1 MSRRLSSAFTL
12 VELLVVIAII
22 GILIALLLPAIQ
34 AARESARTADCLN
47 RLKQIGLALHNHD
60 SARQRF
66 PAGSESRNYNDSIA
80 HPFYR
85 WSSLAHLTPYLEQS
99 AAHNAI
105 DFLVPMYGYGTGF
118 EVFPQNRAAVAMMLG
133 EFLCPSDRNEIVTD
147 GFGPTN
153 YAACSG
159 SGING
164 GSPFDSDGIF
174 YINSN
179 TARREIVDGLS
190 KTAAVSEGLLGQDPP
205 AGTTRA
211 NLDPRLAYV
220 YSNTAPVTELSC
232 NRLNIWNLS
241 EPPGFSWANGEF
253 RTTMY
258 NHFRGPNS
266 TELDC
271 VSNKISLAIEEQ
283 FAVYGWRTARSRHKG
298 GVNMLMADGS
308 VHWIADLI
316 DPAIWK
322 ALSTRAGGETDTVL
336 P

>member
-1 MSRRLSSAFTL
+1 M

-34 AARESARTADCLN
+34 SARESARRTDCLN

-60 SARQRF
+60 SARTYF
-66 PAGSESRNYNDSIA
+66 PAGSESRKYNNSIA

-85 WSSLAHLTPYLEQS
+85 WSSLAHLTPYLEQT
-99 AAHNAI
+99 AARDML
-105 DFLVPMYGYGTGF
+105 DFTVPMYGFGTGF
-118 EVFPQNRAAVAMMLG
+118 QIFPQNRAGVALVLG
-133 EFLCPSDRNEIVTD
+133 EFLCPSDRNQVVTT

-153 YAACSG
+153 YAACAG
-159 SGING
+159 TGING
-164 GSPFDSDGIF
+164 GTPFEADGIF

-179 TARREIVDGLS
+179 TQGREITDGLS
-190 KTAAVSEGLLGQDPP
+190 KTAAVSEGTLGQDPP
-205 AGTTRA
+205 TGMTRA
-211 NLDPRLAYV
+211 TVDPKDAYV
-220 YSNTAPVTELSC
+220 FSNVAPLTEDSC
-232 NRLNIWNLS
+232 RDAISLNLS
-241 EPPGFSWANGEF
+241 DPPGFSWANGEF
-253 RTTMY
+253 RTSMY
-258 NHFRGPNS
+258 NHLRLPNS
-266 TELDC
+266 AELDC
-271 VSNKISLAIEEQ
+271 VSNRISLANEERY
-283 FAVYGWRTARSRHKG
+283 AVYGWRTARSRHKG